1 MLSVDYHKLSGLN
14 VVPRPRLLFEELA
27 LLVYGRQTNF
37 LTYFFVT
44 NLDELCLHA
53 FHDLCLQLSNDVLV
67 PCKDTLGDV
76 DFEGLLT
83 KEIAPLAFLPEFIL
97 GFGELLEVKNWVVL
111 PPEPTVY
118 MGQSRAR
125 APFSRSGLPALLARI
140 CRGCIII
147 LAFPRLCPSCRCCL
161 RMALTTLGP

>member
-14 VVPRPRLLFEELA
+14 VIPRPRLLFQELSF
-27 LLVYGRQTNF
+27 LVYGRQAEF

-44 NLDELCLHA
+44 NLDKLYLHA
-53 FHDLCLQLSNDVLV
+53 FHDLCLQLSDDVFV
-67 PCKDTLGDV
+67 PGKNTLGDV

-97 GFGELLEVKNWVVL
+97 GFGKLLEVRNRVVL
-111 PPEPTVY
+111 PPKPTIH

-125 APFSRSGLPALLARI
+125 APGSSNGLPPLLARI
-140 CRGCIII
+140 HREYTII
-147 LAFPRLCPSCRCCL
+147 LAFLRLCPSCRCCL
-161 RMALTTLGP
+161 RMASTTLGP